1 MNEILLR
8 SSTGGFSTLR
18 RFARLDLWM
27 ETGRAAGEIE
37 RCDFCNVPLAANHRH
52 LLRMDDR
59 KIICTCDP
67 CALRFQSVIG
77 GRYQLIPREVQMLP
91 DFRMTDAEWEDLAL
105 PINLA
110 FFVNGAVSRKVI
122 AVYPSPAGPVEAFL
136 SRDHWNQMAANN
148 PVLDRLKPDV
158 EALLVNRVGSARE
171 YFIAPIDA
179 CYELVGVIR
188 QNWRGFSGG
197 ETVWTEIK
205 RIFVRLA
212 GQAAPRPE
220 LDYA

>member
-1 MNEILLR
+1 
-8 SSTGGFSTLR
+8 
-18 RFARLDLWM
+18 
-27 ETGRAAGEIE
+27 
-37 RCDFCNVPLAANHRH
+37 
-52 LLRMDDR
+52 
-59 KIICTCDP
+59 
-67 CALRFQSVIG
+67 
-77 GRYQLIPREVQMLP
+77 
-91 DFRMTDAEWEDLAL
+91 
-105 PINLA
+105 
-110 FFVNGAVSRKVI
+110 
-122 AVYPSPAGPVEAFL
+122 
-136 SRDHWNQMAANN
+136 MAANN

-212 GQAAPRPE
+212 GQATPRPE